1 MTRNSLYKD
10 GTGFLKIALFMLVL
24 LTTGTRGPA
33 AEPLSEIPNRDVART
48 MESHFDSV
56 ASVTTSFDP
65 EGGLSSY
72 LAWAAQNSP
81 ALKSAFYTWLAAE
94 EKTGYT
100 GALPDPRIM
109 YGYYVQSVETRVGPQ
124 NHRAS
129 LRQSFPWFG
138 TLGAQKDISS
148 HAADAAFKRFQ
159 AEELSLFYDV
169 AAAYSA
175 YYYAGRE
182 LSITEEN
189 LELLKYWEGVA
200 RARYRV
206 SLAAH
211 PDVIK
216 AQVEL
221 GKLEDRLLR
230 LGRQLDPSATRL
242 RSLLNLPDSTRL
254 PVPAMLPIVEDSFNR
269 SLVLES
275 VQADNPNLHATLAH
289 IESQRAREKV
299 ASKQSWPSIT
309 LGVDYIQTG
318 PALNPALEGS
328 GKDAWIASA
337 GISLPVWFGKN
348 SAKKREAGA
357 MRRRVEYAYLEL
369 KNRLHAITVNSLFEH
384 DDALRR
390 VRLYRDGLIPKA
402 EQSLNAAYTAYE
414 AGEIDFLNV
423 LDAQRQLLD
432 FQLRFEKARTELATR
447 RAEIGMLTGDA
458 TALNQAHLPATEIEP

>member
-1 MTRNSLYKD
+1 
-10 GTGFLKIALFMLVL
+10 
-24 LTTGTRGPA
+24 
-33 AEPLSEIPNRDVART
+33 
-48 MESHFDSV
+48 
-56 ASVTTSFDP
+56 
-65 EGGLSSY
+65 
-72 LAWAAQNSP
+72 
-81 ALKSAFYTWLAAE
+81 
-94 EKTGYT
+94 
-100 GALPDPRIM
+100 
-109 YGYYVQSVETRVGPQ
+109 
-124 NHRAS
+124 
-129 LRQSFPWFG
+129 
-138 TLGAQKDISS
+138 
-148 HAADAAFKRFQ
+148 
-159 AEELSLFYDV
+159 
-169 AAAYSA
+169 
-175 YYYAGRE
+175 
-182 LSITEEN
+182 
-189 LELLKYWEGVA
+189 
-200 RARYRV
+200 
-206 SLAAH
+206 
-211 PDVIK
+211 
-216 AQVEL
+216 
-221 GKLEDRLLR
+221 
-230 LGRQLDPSATRL
+230 
-242 RSLLNLPDSTRL
+242 
-254 PVPAMLPIVEDSFNR
+254 MLPIVEDSFNR